1 MHRVKVKVVAGE
13 RLPKDCEARS
23 GGAGGTTLA
32 LEGAEIRHLHVL
44 RLKVNDEVTAFDGLG
59 LEYRARILELSTF
72 TAILELLEKLEND
85 RETPQPITLAIALL
99 KGDKLADVV
108 RAATELGVARIQL
121 LRTQFADV
129 PDIGVGKLERLRRIA
144 EEASKQSRR
153 AVVPQILEPFSL
165 KQLPEVQNGFVAHP
179 GSSQTL
185 LEKLHWDAPL
195 WLSSGPEGGFSDGEI
210 SLLTARGFTAISLG
224 KRILRAETAPLALL
238 GAIAATGI

>member
-1 MHRVKVKVVAGE
+1 MDVMHRVKVSGFLVGE
-13 RLPKDCEARS
+13 MGR
-23 GGAGGTTLA
+23 GGENSTLT
-32 LEGAEIRHLHVL
+32 LEGPEVKHLHVL
-44 RLKVNDEVTAFDGLG
+44 RIKVGDEVTAFDGLG
-59 LEYRARILELSTF
+59 LEYRARILELSNF
-72 TAILELLEKLEND
+72 AAILELLDKLEND
-85 RETPQPITLAIALL
+85 FETPQPITLAIALL

-108 RAATELGVARIQL
+108 RAATELGVAHIQL

-129 PDIGVGKLERLRRIA
+129 PDIGANKLERLRRIA

-153 AVVPQILEPFSL
+153 SVVPQILEPMSL
-165 KQLPEVQNGFVAHP
+165 KGISEVQNGFVAHP

-185 LEKLHWDAPL
+185 LEKLHWNAPV
-195 WLSSGPEGGFSDGEI
+195 WLASGPEGGFSDGEI